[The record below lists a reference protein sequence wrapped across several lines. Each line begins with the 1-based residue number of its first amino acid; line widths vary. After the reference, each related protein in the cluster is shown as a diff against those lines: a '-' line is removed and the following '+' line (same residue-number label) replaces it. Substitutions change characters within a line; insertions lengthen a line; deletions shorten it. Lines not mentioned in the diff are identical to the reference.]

1 MKAMKKITCALLCV
15 LLIGS
20 LFAGCSNSNKNEE
33 ADEIT
38 SSTMLVAYTA
48 EKAPFLYKDENG
60 ELTGFDVELF
70 KTPLIPLRATTKTMN
85 SCRCP
90 RATNW
95 VRTQLTRMKTENI
108 YRNDF
113 HRCNAK
119 EHGHRKRGLQL
130 ERKHY

>member
-1 MKAMKKITCALLCV
+1 MKKITCALLCV

-60 ELTGFDVELF
+60 KLTGFDVELF
-70 KTPLIPLRATTKTMN
+70 K
-85 SCRCP
+85 
-90 RATNW
+90 
-95 VRTQLTRMKTENI
+95 
-108 YRNDF
+108 
-113 HRCNAK
+113 NAFD
-119 EHGHRKRGLQL
+119 
-130 ERKHY
+130 

>member
-60 ELTGFDVELF
+60 ELPALMLSFS

-95 VRTQLTRMKTENI
+95 VRTQLTRMKTE
-108 YRNDF
+108 
-113 HRCNAK
+113 
-119 EHGHRKRGLQL
+119 
-130 ERKHY
+130 KHIPQ